1 MLYKLRKR
9 KTDEELY
16 QDGINAYPKRDP
28 WYHLDGFYQPGYDR
42 MESHVK

>member
-16 QDGINAYPKRDP
+16 QDGIYAYPKKEN
-28 WYHLDGFYQPGYDR
+28 PGITKVDSIKQA
-42 MESHVK
+42 MAEWKAM